1 MKFISRIFR
10 FFPEFCG
17 IVFLHY
23 GFVVLY
29 RTWGLLSM
37 GGRGN
42 ATDILNG
49 IVADGIV
56 ISGILIFLYIPYGL
70 IAMKST
76 RKANIIIGLVSILFY
91 VLSAP
96 VQAYFISTSQLL
108 NAAAHNC
115 SVCNAY
121 FAAFNEISLPAWILP
136 MIVLSLAGSWF
147 LWWLSKKRVLFS
159 SVVGKVVLVV
169 LLISVPVAVE
179 LKMNTTFLNKNGYR
193 ISKPYHFARTGILCM
208 TGKITGKASRLTG
221 IELFHSLRV
230 EGSYILPDEYPLLR
244 KFRQEDC
251 LGRYFTPEV
260 LAEKPDIVMII
271 VEGLG
276 DQFIHPVKGVSFM
289 PFLEELSGNGIY
301 WDHFLSTSERDQN
314 TLPSILG
321 GLPYGDNGF
330 THIPIVPYH
339 FSLLNIL
346 KHNNYNTAYF
356 TGQWTWFQ
364 STDKFLSFNN
374 TDVVADAGEFPEEYD
389 KILFGEDDYF
399 WGYNDRA
406 LLDYY
411 YKSRVHSHEQPR
423 FDIIQTGSMKSPF
436 FFDNKDHYNR
446 EFERLIS
453 SISNNEDR
461 VFLQSK
467 RENLMSAIF
476 TDDMIRQFFE
486 KYAQSRGY
494 NNTIFVV
501 TGNYP
506 MPGMNTG
513 EALKKYHVPLILYSP
528 ALISS
533 ERIHTI
539 SSHNDFAGSL
549 LGFMA
554 ENYSLEVPHLTT
566 SAGTV
571 LCPVANGD
579 KTFIPLLDRNG
590 HISEMVYENFY
601 YDAEQQIY
609 TIGEDFQL
617 QPFAQRRKDFRPQD
631 LLEAFEKVNA
641 KSSAAL
647 MPDSLFFN
655 FFNYTI
661 LADTATSG
669 RRVRSEYRNILED
682 LPIKAGLHY
691 LDIRL
696 HNPEVAMEE
705 VFVVFEL
712 HDESGNLLEW
722 QNFGVPE
729 GNKDFSVRIELD
741 NQYTSHGNTYLQVFL
756 WNQSPIAYSFE
767 KARVVVY
774 TPANSIPSEHTTN

>member
-1 MKFISRIFR
+1 MKFISRLLR

-23 GFVVLY
+23 GYIVLY
-29 RTWGLLSM
+29 RTWGLLAM

-49 IVADGIV
+49 IVADVIV
-56 ISGILIFLYIPYGL
+56 ISAILLFLYIPYGL
-70 IAMKST
+70 IALKST
-76 RKANIIIGLVSILFY
+76 RKANIIMGLASIFFY

-121 FAAFNEISLPAWILP
+121 FAAFNEITLPGWILP

-147 LWWLSKKRVLFS
+147 LWWLSKKRVVFPS
-159 SVVGKVVLVV
+159 AVGKVVLAV
-169 LLISVPVAVE
+169 LLISLPVAIE
-179 LKMNTTFLNKNGYR
+179 LRMNTAFLNKNGYR
-193 ISKPYHFARTGILCM
+193 ISKPYHFARTGILCI
-208 TGKITGKASRLTG
+208 TDKITGKASRLTG
-221 IELFHSLRV
+221 IELFQSLRI
-230 EGSYILPDEYPLLR
+230 EGSYMSPDAYPLLR
-244 KFRQEDC
+244 KYKPEDC
-251 LGRYFTPEV
+251 LGRYFKPEA

-271 VEGLG
+271 VEGLS
-276 DQFIHPVKGVSFM
+276 DQFLHPVKGVSFM
-289 PFLEELSGNGIY
+289 PFLQELSREGIY

-330 THIPIVPYH
+330 THMPIVPFH

-346 KHNNYNTAYF
+346 KHNHYNTAYF
-356 TGQWTWFQ
+356 TGQWTWFR

-406 LLDYY
+406 LLDFY
-411 YKSRVHSHEQPR
+411 YKSRVQSHEQQR

-436 FFDNKDHYNR
+436 FFDNKEHYNR
-446 EFERLIS
+446 EFERLTS
-453 SISNNEDR
+453 SVYNSEDR
-461 VFLQSK
+461 AFLESK
-467 RENLMSAIF
+467 KENLMSAIF
-476 TDDMIRQFFE
+476 TDDMLRQFFE
-486 KYAQSRGY
+486 KYAENPGY
-494 NNTIFVV
+494 NNTIFVI

-506 MPGMNTG
+506 MPGMTAN
-513 EALKKYHVPLILYSP
+513 EALNKYHVPLVLYSP

-539 SSHNDFAGSL
+539 SSHNDIASSL
-549 LGFMA
+549 LGFMT
-554 ENYSLEVPHLTT
+554 EKYSLETPHLTT
-566 SAGTV
+566 STGTV
-571 LCPVANGD
+571 LCTVANGD

-590 HISEMVYENFY
+590 NIREMVYDNYY

-609 TIGEDFQL
+609 SIGEGFQL
-617 QPFAQRRKDFRPQD
+617 QPVAQRRKDIRPQD
-631 LLEAFEKVNA
+631 LLEAFIKVNA
-641 KSSAAL
+641 KSSVDL
-647 MPDSLFFN
+647 MPDSLFFT

-682 LPIKAGLHY
+682 LPINPGIHY
-691 LDIRL
+691 IDISL
-696 HNPEVAMEE
+696 YNPEVAMEE

-712 HDESGNLLEW
+712 YDESDNLLEW
-722 QNFGVPE
+722 QNFGIPE
-729 GNKDFSVRIELD
+729 GNMDFSVRIELD
-741 NQYTSHGNTYLQVFL
+741 NQYTSHGNTYLKVFL

-774 TPANSIPSEHTTN
+774 TPANSTPSGHATN